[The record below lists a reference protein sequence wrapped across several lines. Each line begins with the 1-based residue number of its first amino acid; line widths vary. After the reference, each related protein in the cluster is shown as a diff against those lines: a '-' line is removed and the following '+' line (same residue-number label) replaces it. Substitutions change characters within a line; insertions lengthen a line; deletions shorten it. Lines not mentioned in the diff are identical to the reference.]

1 MRKLIILFLL
11 IASNVFSQLEQGKQL
26 GWQWGIKKSALY
38 QYALDFDGSTE
49 YISCTPALRLTGE
62 YSLYD
67 NFSDGNYNGWTVSS
81 GAYSVVDS
89 VPLSGGTKS
98 LKCTTAGIISI
109 PCNLS

>member
-49 YISCTPALRLTGE
+49 Y
-62 YSLYD
+62 
-67 NFSDGNYNGWTVSS
+67 
-81 GAYSVVDS
+81 
-89 VPLSGGTKS
+89 LS
-98 LKCTTAGIISI
+98 
-109 PCNLS
+109 